1 MFEQEED
8 PMKLL
13 AICGGMRPDSNTNKL
28 VKKVAEATGCEYE
41 IVDFGTMEIKS
52 CTGCSECMMN
62 EGACPIDDDMQVLY
76 DKLLEA
82 DGIIVGSPTYFM
94 NMSGAVKCFID
105 RSLALFYRGIG
116 PLYDPDMPF
125 MGQRPL
131 AGKFGVIVTTVA
143 GAGHEKAIEELALCL
158 GGSHRLNLVAK
169 IAEAIG
175 MNDVDDMP
183 EVLSRAEAA
192 GKKLGDALRKK

>member
-1 MFEQEED
+1 
-8 PMKLL
+8 MKIL

-28 VKKVAEATGCEYE
+28 VKKVAEATGFDFE
-41 IVDFGTMEIKS
+41 IADFGKLEVKP

-62 EGACPIDDDMQVLY
+62 EGKCPIEDDMQGLY

-82 DGIIVGSPTYFM
+82 DAIIVGSPTYFL
-94 NMSGAVKCFID
+94 NISGAVKCFID

-131 AGKFGVIVTTVA
+131 AGKLGVVVTTVA
-143 GAGHEKAIEELALCL
+143 GAGHEKAIEELANCM
-158 GGSHRLNLVAK
+158 GGSHRLNLVDK
-169 IAEAIG
+169 IAEAIA

-183 EVLSRAEAA
+183 EVIGRAEAA

>member
-1 MFEQEED
+1 
-8 PMKLL
+8 MKIL
-13 AICGGMRPDSNTNKL
+13 AICGGMRQDSNTNKL
-28 VKKVAEATGCEYE
+28 VKKVAEATGFEHE
-41 IVDFGTMEIKS
+41 IADFGKLEVKP

-62 EGACPIDDDMQVLY
+62 EGKCPIEDDMQGLY

-82 DGIIVGSPTYFM
+82 DAIILGSPTYFM

-116 PLYDPDMPF
+116 PLYNPDMPF

-131 AGKFGVIVTTVA
+131 AGRFGVVVTTVA
-143 GAGHEKAIEELALCL
+143 GDGHEKAIEELALCM
-158 GGSHRLNLVAK
+158 GGSHRMSLVDK
-169 IAEAIG
+169 IAEAIA

-183 EVLSRAEAA
+183 EVTKRAEAA

>member
-1 MFEQEED
+1 MQQEECV
-8 PMKLL
+8 MKIL
-13 AICGGMRPDSNTNKL
+13 AICGGLRQESNTNKL
-28 VKKVAEATGCEYE
+28 VIKIAAATGVDYE
-41 IVDFGTMEIKS
+41 IADLGKLEVKP

-62 EGACPIDDDMQVLY
+62 EGKCPIEDDMQGLY
-76 DKLLEA
+76 GKLLDA
-82 DGIIVGSPTYFM
+82 DAIILGSPTYFM
-94 NMSGAVKCFID
+94 NISGAVKCFID

-116 PLYDPDMPF
+116 PMYDPDMPF

-131 AGKFGVIVTTVA
+131 AGKFGVVVTTVA
-143 GAGHEKAIEELALCL
+143 GAGHEKTIEELSLCM
-158 GGSHRLNLVAK
+158 GVSQRLSLVGK

-183 EVLSRAEAA
+183 EVIKRAEAA